1 MKIPYY
7 PGCTLKSTAKHFED
21 SAIESAKKLGIEF
34 VELPRWNCCGVVASL
49 ADDDIMHH
57 LAPVRNMIRVLEM
70 NKDGLV
76 KNEKRL
82 LTLCSM
88 CYSTLKR
95 SNQRVNELIDDLDV
109 LNDFMYKEEV
119 NYDGSVKIV
128 HFLEILKEMGFDK
141 IKESVTKSLENLN
154 VAAYYGCKLLRPK
167 EIGIDNSEVPIIFE
181 DFISAISAKPVDWR
195 NKSKCCGS
203 FLTVDNKDVVVELG
217 YSILTNAQ
225 KSGAD
230 IIVTTCP
237 LCAYNLDNRQKN
249 IKEKY
254 PEFKEIPVVYFTQLM
269 ALAFGLSKEV
279 TGFDGNYIDSVKL
292 LKSKNIKV

>member
-1 MKIPYY
+1 
-7 PGCTLKSTAKHFED
+7 
-21 SAIESAKKLGIEF
+21 
-34 VELPRWNCCGVVASL
+34 L

-70 NKDGLV
+70 NRDGLV

-279 TGFDGNYIDSVKL
+279 TGFDGNYIDPVKL

>member
-7 PGCTLKSTAKHFED
+7 PGCTLKSTAKHFEK
-21 SAIESAKKLGIEF
+21 SAIESAKKIGIEF

-70 NKDGLV
+70 NRDGLV
-76 KNEKRL
+76 KDEKRL

-95 SNQRVNELIDDLDV
+95 SNQRVNELIDDLDI

-119 NYDGSVKIV
+119 EYDGSVEIV
-128 HFLEILKEMGFDK
+128 HFLEILKETGFDK
-141 IKESVTKSLENLN
+141 IEKNVKKSLSNLK
-154 VAAYYGCKLLRPK
+154 VAPYYGCKLLRTK
-167 EIGIDNSEVPIIFE
+167 EIGIDDSEVPTIFE
-181 DFISAISAKPVDWR
+181 DFISAISAKSVEWH

-203 FLTVDNKDVVVELG
+203 FLTIDNKEVVVELG
-217 YSILTNAQ
+217 HDILTDAQ

-230 IIVTTCP
+230 IIVTSCP

-269 ALAFGLSKEV
+269 ALAFGFPKEI
-279 TGFDGNYIDSVKL
+279 TGFDENYIDPVKL
-292 LKSKNIKV
+292 LKSKDIKV

>member
-70 NKDGLV
+70 NRDGLV

-279 TGFDGNYIDSVKL
+279 TGFDGNYIDPVKL

>member
-70 NKDGLV
+70 NRDGLV

-279 TGFDGNYIDSVKL
+279 TGFDGNYIDPIKL
-292 LKSKNIKV
+292 LESKNIKV

>member
-279 TGFDGNYIDSVKL
+279 TGFDGNYIDPVKL

>member
-21 SAIESAKKLGIEF
+21 SAIESAKKIGIEF
-34 VELPRWNCCGVVASL
+34 VELPRWNCCGVVAPL
-49 ADDDIMHH
+49 ATDDIMRHV
-57 LAPVRNMIRVLEM
+57 APVRNMIRVLEM
-70 NKDGLV
+70 NRDGLV
-76 KNEKRL
+76 KDEKRL

-95 SNQRVNELIDDLDV
+95 SNLRVNELIDDLDV
-109 LNDFMYKEEV
+109 LNDFMYKEEM

-128 HFLEILKEMGFDK
+128 HFLEVLKEMGFDK
-141 IKESVTKSLENLN
+141 VKDKVVKSLENLN

-181 DFISAISAKPVDWR
+181 DFISAISANPVDWH

-203 FLTVDNKDVVVELG
+203 FLTVDNKEVVVDLG
-217 YSILTNAQ
+217 YDILTDAQ

-230 IIVTTCP
+230 IIVTSCP

-269 ALAFGLSKEV
+269 ALAFGFPKEV
-279 TGFDGNYIDSVKL
+279 TGFDGNYINSVKL
-292 LKSKNIKV
+292 FKSKNIKV